1 MNNSEARC
9 AQSCRGLC
17 AAIDAAL
24 QREKETILQYASLR
38 DKCQYPEVNSMLNE
52 LILQCQKSILLIE
65 DAKSFLKSK
74 FEVLEQIQ
82 DSFDL

>member
-1 MNNSEARC
+1 MKNSEARC

-38 DKCQYPEVNSMLNE
+38 DKCQYPEVNNMLNE

-65 DAKSFLKSK
+65 EARAYLKSK

-82 DSFDL
+82 DGFEL